1 MKVDQLCNVEC
12 RESLPKVTFTS
23 DGKISIYDPVTN
35 STVITNLENTAG
47 ELACTKADASE
58 CELIPVRLIDDET
71 GNFAADF
78 SLPEAIPGDND
89 FILERF
95 VNMDYT
101 GVRMYIEKDVWDN
114 ENTGQKNGGES

>member
-1 MKVDQLCNVEC
+1 MDQLCNAEC

-35 STVITNLENTAG
+35 STVITNLEKTAG

-58 CELIPVRLIDDET
+58 CELIPVRMIDDET

-78 SLPEAIPGDND
+78 ALPEAIPGDNEY
-89 FILERF
+89 ILERF
-95 VNMDYT
+95 VTMDYT

-114 ENTGQKNGGES
+114 ENTG